1 MSAILRLS
9 GVSKRFGALLAVDNL
24 SMHLN
29 DGEALGVIGPNGSGK
44 TTVFTDLAQRR
55 EVYASPLQAGIEQ
68 LKGLPPAHIQI
79 AGNDVLRDE
88 GVAYAR
94 KLDAAEVEVTL
105 VSYDSMIHD
114 YRFFKSLRV
123 ARELA
128 APSTP

>member
-1 MSAILRLS
+1 M
-9 GVSKRFGALLAVDNL
+9 KWFWDNY
-24 SMHLN
+24 
-29 DGEALGVIGPNGSGK
+29 VP
-44 TTVFTDLAQRR
+44 DLAQRR

-105 VSYDSMIHD
+105 VRYDSMIHD